1 MKDQVLATLM
11 NLLARL
17 TSARGV
23 ERSRALELIDA
34 FLSHMGLQNKQE
46 YRDLYELTS
55 DVYEMHPMQ
64 EQSALSLC
72 ERLRTQFTLQE
83 QLLFGLRVME
93 FIEAADPEG
102 EGKDNLY
109 TKIGDALGLEDTTT
123 THFIHFLHGEVD
135 DCVAKTTIG
144 EENAELRLLRIP
156 QQNLLL
162 GCYHGQQDPQ
172 LNGLQL
178 LCGFYFQWPKNGV
191 LRTDPTHVYYHAFAN
206 ALFANEKETEGVHV
220 KARNLEFRFP
230 GSDNGLHNFSFDLRS
245 GELVAVM
252 GGSGVGKSTLL
263 SILNGSQAPDSGTLT
278 INGQSLYEHLNELKP
293 LMGYVPQDDLLIPE
307 LTVRENLYYTALFCF
322 AHSSKEELSQRV
334 EKTLNDLGLS
344 YIADLKVGT
353 PLQKTIS
360 GGQRKRL
367 NIALEL
373 IREPAVLF
381 LDEPTSGLSSAD
393 SERVMHMLKE
403 QTFRQ
408 RLVIVN
414 IHQPSSDI
422 YKLFDRLWLLDK
434 GGYPIYDGNNLEAI
448 SHFKSLANLAD
459 AESAICPTCGNV
471 TPDVVLSIVEQPQ
484 LDTHGRYK
492 DERVRSAQDWHQLY
506 LEERE
511 AQEKRAGE
519 KLDEKEPQPLDSIT
533 SKPSAC
539 KQFVIYLR
547 RTLRTFLSDKQ
558 AVAIS
563 ILEAPLLA
571 AIVAWLTH
579 FAGENGY
586 TLMDNK
592 NLMSYMF
599 MAIIVAIFMGMSGS
613 AESIFRDR
621 AILRREQFLQLSYG
635 AYIASK
641 VTHAALVVGLQTLL
655 FVLVGNCILQV
666 GDLFYV
672 WWIVLFTSGFLA
684 ALIGLILSQRMRTIV
699 AIYITIPL
707 LLIPQILLCG
717 LVVPFTD
724 LMPHSK
730 TNYVPIIGE
739 VIPSRWAFEALAVT
753 AYTDNEY
760 MRQFFYNKALQ
771 SEMQLA
777 REGQIRLMEK
787 GLEKEHKNYYSN
799 EKERLDNISMLQG
812 EAQLLTERW
821 GLTSCPYTTIIA
833 EGKMDEKTY
842 RGMKQWLKDAD
853 ENLHLRSMVY
863 TRAIDEESRA
873 YTTLHGKGSLTE
885 LKRSSTNTQ
894 LEVVLTNA
902 LSTHLMHQEGN
913 VLVPDVAAVYLS
925 PTSNWGRAPFYAHR
939 KVFGGIEFTT
949 LQFNL
954 LVLCFMITIAGGVLL
969 YRRKE

>member
-64 EQSALSLC
+64 EQAALDLC
-72 ERLRTQFTLQE
+72 KRLRSQFTQQE

-102 EGKDNLY
+102 DGRDELY
-109 TKIGDALGLEDTTT
+109 SKIGEALGIDAETTS
-123 THFIHFLHGEVD
+123 HFIHFLHGETD
-135 DCVAKTTIG
+135 DCVAKTTVG
-144 EENAELRLLRIP
+144 EETAELRLLRIP

-162 GCYHGQQDPQ
+162 ACYRGEQDPQ
-172 LNGLQL
+172 INGLQL

-206 ALFANEKETEGVHV
+206 ALFANAKEAEGVHM

-230 GSDNGLHNFSFDLRS
+230 GSDNGLHDFSFDLHS

-263 SILNGSQAPDSGTLT
+263 SILNGSQAPDSGSLT
-278 INGQSLYEHLNELKP
+278 INGQSFYEHLDELKP
-293 LMGYVPQDDLLIPE
+293 LMGFVPQDDLLIPE

-322 AHSSKEELSQRV
+322 ANSKKEEIDQRV

-448 SHFKSLANLAD
+448 SHFKRLANLAD
-459 AESAICPTCGNV
+459 AESAICPLCGNV

-484 LDTHGRYK
+484 LDAHGKYK

-511 AQEKRAGE
+511 SQEKHANRG
-519 KLDEKEPQPLDSIT
+519 DNEKEPKPLDSIT
-533 SKPSAC
+533 SKPSALR
-539 KQFVIYLR
+539 QYGIYLR

-558 AVAIS
+558 AVVIS
-563 ILEAPLLA
+563 LLEAPLLA

-579 FAGENGY
+579 YAGENGY

-621 AILRREQFLQLSYG
+621 AILRREQFLHLSYG

-641 VTHAALVVGLQTLL
+641 VTHAALVVGLQTVL
-655 FVLVGNCILQV
+655 FAIVGNGILHV
-666 GDLFYV
+666 CDLFFV
-672 WWIVLFTSGFLA
+672 WWAVLFTSGLLA

-699 AIYITIPL
+699 SIYITIPL

-753 AYTDNEY
+753 TFTDNDY
-760 MRQFFYNKALQ
+760 MCQFFCKKALQ

-777 REGQIRLMEK
+777 REGQIRLMER
-787 GLEKEHKNYYSN
+787 GLEKEFKNYYTS
-799 EKERLDNISMLQG
+799 EQERLDNIGMLRG
-812 EAQLLTERW
+812 ETERLVARW
-821 GLTSCPYTTIIA
+821 DLTPCPFADKIG
-833 EGKMDEKTY
+833 EGKMAEATY
-842 RGMKQWLKDAD
+842 RGMKNWLENAD
-853 ENLHLRSMVY
+853 QALHARSMTF
-863 TRAIDEESRA
+863 TRAIDADSHLYVQE
-873 YTTLHGKGSLTE
+873 HGKGSLTD
-885 LKRSSTNTQ
+885 LKMAHTNAQ
-894 LEVVLTNA
+894 LEMVLTNA
-902 LSTHLMHQEGN
+902 QSTRLMHQEQD
-913 VLVPDVAAVYLS
+913 VLVPDVAAIYLA

-939 KVFGGIEFTT
+939 KQFLGVEFTT
-949 LQFNL
+949 LQYNM
-954 LVLCFMITIAGGVLL
+954 LVLWLMIVLAGGVLL
-969 YRRKE
+969 WKR